1 MLTLLGLTLYAPP
14 GEAAPAP
21 ADTATGAGGFSG
33 IIIWLL
39 IMVALFYFMIILPQ
53 RRRTKNFNEMMSKLK
68 EGDRIVT
75 AGGIVAKVITIK
87 GDSIRIRSGNNAELD
102 VTRRSIAAIIGKG
115 ETEDVEPE
123 IGKK

>member
-14 GEAAPAP
+14 GEAAPTP

-68 EGDRIVT
+68 EGDRVVT

-102 VTRRSIAAIIGKG
+102 VTRRSIAAVIGKG

-123 IGKK
+123 IVKK